1 MGRGEGGY
9 RGLRDKWEM
18 RERREGE
25 GRMEGRREGQEE
37 AERNTG
43 DMDDGKRATKERP
56 RKLGE
61 GLFLLPDSGLWEMA
75 GVGGG
80 GGRGEGFS
88 EGP

>member
-1 MGRGEGGY
+1 MGNEREKGGGGEDG
-9 RGLRDKWEM
+9 
-18 RERREGE
+18 REEG
-25 GRMEGRREGQEE
+25 GQEE

-80 GGRGEGFS
+80 GGHGEGFS